1 MNRHLTDYSFPE
13 TSGNR
18 KDPGRGV
25 PLGDSLRVLHAPA
38 PGYFQPPLP
47 GVGVFLG
54 LGKKKGHE
62 VSFCARYGCA
72 RRGVRTYGLLCAVG
86 IKRFIYGE
94 LQDSRGAEPAT
105 SINSPNTPIPTTNMM
120 RSPMINI
127 SVRCV
132 TESMR
137 KPPCYWNYYRPGFDG
152 LTYGVTPFSCR

>member
-1 MNRHLTDYSFPE
+1 VTILISSWENTNFSQATYDQNFRQKGVNRS
-13 TSGNR
+13 SG
-18 KDPGRGV
+18 G
-25 PLGDSLRVLHAPA
+25 
-38 PGYFQPPLP
+38 LP
-47 GVGVFLG
+47 SGQ
-54 LGKKKGHE
+54 KKGHE